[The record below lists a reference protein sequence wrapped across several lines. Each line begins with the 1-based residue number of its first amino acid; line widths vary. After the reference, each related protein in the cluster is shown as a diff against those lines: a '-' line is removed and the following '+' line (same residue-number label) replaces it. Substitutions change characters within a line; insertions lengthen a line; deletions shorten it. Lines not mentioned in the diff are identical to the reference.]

1 MQFRKIGLIQNAPLT
16 ADFSNNLRQI
26 VQGYRGCLDHG
37 AELVIAPA
45 FALCGPALHDLIN
58 RASFLSQTQAALNA
72 LSQELGSA
80 PLLLGACA
88 PLIPADLQ
96 MSDEQLDDLVEEDEE
111 DQTSGN
117 TLSSIVPFLLEKD
130 TVTELAD
137 AEVFQLGEKKIYVDV
152 GDDIVLPDLAELDL
166 IVHLGTTP
174 WYASAAEA
182 DARQRQWEALNN
194 EAPVVCVR
202 SVGAAEG
209 SLYGGGSCVCSTSGK
224 TLQRLPFFET
234 AHQVVNLRGASQ
246 VKALPK
252 EVELL
257 SMALCCGIRDT
268 VRHNGYGGACLLLDH
283 PNAPLLA
290 ALCVEALGRSN
301 VLGITFDGDEK
312 IAQIL
317 GISSRRLSLGGLLQE
332 AGNVLGQDDNP
343 ALKSRLASALLASVA
358 EERGL
363 MLLSPLDRHDAM
375 VGNFTLYGESC
386 GYLAPLGNLYTMD
399 IHLLCK
405 CFSEK
410 HPDLFGVLE
419 EPVAPEQDRIIH
431 ELADCNASPS
441 SLLKAP
447 GSPFQENDV
456 RFIQRRLIASAL
468 KRSQFP
474 LVLHVDSPAE
484 QLSFPISHRLND

>member
-45 FALCGPALHDLIN
+45 FALCGPTLHDLIN

-111 DQTSGN
+111 DKTSGN
-117 TLSSIVPFLLEKD
+117 TLASIVPFLLEKD
-130 TVTELAD
+130 TVTELED
-137 AEVFQLGEKKIYVDV
+137 AEILQLGEKKIYVDV

-182 DARQRQWEALNN
+182 DARQRQWEAVNN

-209 SLYGGGSCVCSTSGK
+209 SLFGGGSCVCSTSGH

-234 AHQVVNLRGASQ
+234 AHQVVNLRGTTQA
-246 VKALPK
+246 KALPR

-257 SMALCCGIRDT
+257 SMALSCGIRDT
-268 VRHNGYGGACLLLDH
+268 VRHNGYGGACILLDH
-283 PNAPLLA
+283 PNSPLLA

-301 VLGITFDGDEK
+301 VLGITFDGNEK
-312 IAQIL
+312 IAQTL
-317 GISSRRLSLGGLLQE
+317 GISSRRFSLGGLLQE
-332 AGNVLGQDDNP
+332 ADSILGQKDNP
-343 ALKSRLASALLASVA
+343 ALKSRLGSALLTSIA

-386 GYLAPLGNLYTMD
+386 GYLAPLGNLYTID
-399 IHLLCK
+399 IHLLCQY
-405 CFSEK
+405 FREK
-410 HPDLFGVLE
+410 YPDLFGILE
-419 EPVAPEQDRIIH
+419 EPPAPEQDRIIH
-431 ELADCNASPS
+431 ELADCNTSPS
-441 SLLKAP
+441 SLLNAP